1 MKLTINKL
9 RGRMGELCTNLS
21 ELERK
26 TGISRRSLRFI
37 FDGKRKARP
46 ETIVRICKALSI
58 EEAKIAFYF
67 PYYVPEKATK
77 QESEE

>member
-1 MKLTINKL
+1 MELKINKL

-21 ELERK
+21 ELEKK

-37 FDGKRKARP
+37 FDGKRKARQD
-46 ETIVRICKALSI
+46 TIQKICKALSI

-67 PYYVPEKATK
+67 PHYVPETETK
-77 QESEE
+77 QEGEV